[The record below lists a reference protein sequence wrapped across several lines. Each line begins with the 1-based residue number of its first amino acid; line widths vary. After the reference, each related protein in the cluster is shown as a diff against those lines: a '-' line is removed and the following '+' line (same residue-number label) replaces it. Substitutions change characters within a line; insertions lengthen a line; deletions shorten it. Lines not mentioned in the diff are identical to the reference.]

1 MAQVSYDAFAD
12 VYDTLMADV
21 DYDAWADYLQEF
33 LQQAPRR
40 VRRVTEAGCGT
51 GSISLRLAAH
61 GYEVTATD
69 LSPEMLAVGAERAR
83 EAGVHIRFARQ
94 DVGALELGRCDALVC
109 ACDVLNYLPPERL
122 PAVFSRAFAGLA
134 RGGVLLFD
142 LSSPSKLRGTLAGQV
157 YYEDREDLSY
167 FWRNTWADDPP
178 RVEMD
183 LTFFL
188 RRGNLY
194 ERRDERQAQYVHET
208 AEVLRLLSAAG
219 FSAAAYAFGTHLPPG
234 EETDRI
240 FFAAY
245 KPAEAPNF

>member
-1 MAQVSYDAFAD
+1 M
-12 VYDTLMADV
+12 
-21 DYDAWADYLQEF
+21 
-33 LQQAPRR
+33 
-40 VRRVTEAGCGT
+40 
-51 GSISLRLAAH
+51 
-61 GYEVTATD
+61 
-69 LSPEMLAVGAERAR
+69 
-83 EAGVHIRFARQ
+83 
-94 DVGALELGRCDALVC
+94 
-109 ACDVLNYLPPERL
+109 
-122 PAVFSRAFAGLA
+122 
-134 RGGVLLFD
+134 LLFD

-157 YYEDREDLSY
+157 YYEDLDDLSY

-188 RRGNLY
+188 RRGDLY
-194 ERRDERQAQYVHET
+194 ERRDERQVQYVHET